1 MDMDKPG
8 GALERQLAL
17 LDSDT
22 CNELFLKGIRE
33 HCCKNAARAAPF
45 TDREL
50 IDRTLAREVRQNR
63 EVGPLLH
70 WMDRDARTRL
80 FLELYEEKGF
90 PSVEKNLPFLETEL
104 LNRLAKLE
112 FERNRLLHFDT
123 LAPLLDQKL
132 LQRLLGRVAERKG
145 LIAIARYAPLLDPAF
160 WETLRQAK
168 ERRTGNKSC

>member
-1 MDMDKPG
+1 MDEPG

-22 CNELFLKGIRE
+22 CNALFLKEIRE
-33 HCCKNAARAAPF
+33 HCCEKAAKAAPF
-45 TDREL
+45 TDKEL

-63 EVGPLLH
+63 DVGPLLK
-70 WMDRDARTRL
+70 WMDRDARARL
-80 FLELYEEKGF
+80 FLHLYEEKGF
-90 PSVEKNLPFLETEL
+90 SAVEKYLPFLEKGL
-104 LNRLAKLE
+104 LNQLANLE
-112 FERNRLLHFDT
+112 FERSRLLHFDT

-160 WETLRQAK
+160 WEALRLAK
-168 ERRTGNKSC
+168 EQRSGNMSR